1 MKRKQNMVYTPEHH
15 IPIGEVVKIG
25 NEYGLRIKKSKGSET
40 EVVSIGQ
47 LVRTIVKKGD
57 ESA

>member
-1 MKRKQNMVYTPEHH
+1 MVYTPEHH